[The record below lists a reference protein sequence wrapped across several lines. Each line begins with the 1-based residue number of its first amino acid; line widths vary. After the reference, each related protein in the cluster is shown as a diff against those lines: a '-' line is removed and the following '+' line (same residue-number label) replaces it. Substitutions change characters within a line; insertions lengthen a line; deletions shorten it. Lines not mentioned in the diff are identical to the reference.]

1 MKPFYLI
8 DNVEDIFVF
17 LHSEARNAQ
26 ITFFRESTEKR
37 SWFSKHVFMGTLV
50 NRIYPYQ

>member
-26 ITFFRESTEKR
+26 ITFLEKVQKNAVGFQNMFL
-37 SWFSKHVFMGTLV
+37 WVPL
-50 NRIYPYQ
+50 